1 MEGGGFM
8 IIGIPKEVK
17 IRESRVACT
26 PAGVRYLSDAGHRI
40 LVQNGAGEGSG
51 FSDTAFRKAGAE
63 VLPSAE
69 KVWLA
74 DMIVK
79 VKEPV
84 ASEYGYLCRDQVLFT
99 FLHLAAD
106 PKLARHLV
114 EKGVSAIA
122 YETVVE
128 NGRLPLLVP
137 MSEIAGRMSVM
148 AGGFYLA
155 NHLGGNGTLLSGVP
169 GVMPGKVTILGG
181 GTAGM
186 NAAMIAKGIGARVTI
201 LELDQEKMRYL
212 GTVLGPQVQTLFS
225 TRQHIV
231 EELEDTD
238 LLVGAVLVPGAA
250 APRLLDREML
260 RSMKRGAVF
269 VDISIDQG
277 GCSETSRPTS
287 HEDPVYS
294 EEGVL
299 HYCVTNMPGAYA
311 KTSTE
316 ALTGNTLPYVKAIA
330 DMGVEK
336 AVGAMPGLQAGLNT
350 YKGVVTHK
358 AVAASLGAE
367 YGGVSG
373 TVS

>member
-51 FSDTAFRKAGAE
+51 FSDTEFRKAGAE
-63 VLPSAE
+63 VLSSAE

-84 ASEYGYLCRDQVLFT
+84 AAEYGCLRHGQVLFT

-106 PKLARHLV
+106 PKLACHLV

-155 NHLGGNGTLLSGVP
+155 NHFGGNGTLLGGVP

-186 NAAMIAKGIGARVTI
+186 NAAMVAKGIGARVTI

-212 GTVLGPQVQTLFS
+212 STVLGPQVQTLFS
-225 TRQHIV
+225 TRQHIA

-260 RSMKRGAVF
+260 RSMKRGTVF

-350 YKGVVTHK
+350 HKGVVTHK
-358 AVAASLGAE
+358 AVAASLGVE